1 MGHHKRRRPKKRRA
15 GCILCKPWK
24 ANELKNTLGALCP
37 QDRRTKERLDSS
49 VKDWADYRKEGAS
62 ED

>member
-37 QDRRTKERLDSS
+37 QDRRTFERLDSS
-49 VKDWADYRKEGAS
+49 FQDWAEAPNKGGA